1 MTNSLF
7 NVLVLDGGGSK
18 GIYTLGVL
26 NELELKLGVPLYQHF
41 DLIYGTS
48 TGSIIGSL
56 LALGVEVAEIKKLYI
71 ENIPEIMNVRGR
83 KRKSKKLQ
91 ELGEKV
97 FRKKDF
103 TDFKTDIGI
112 VALNYD
118 TQNPL
123 VFKSN
128 LNQAH
133 GMKHSFIPGF
143 GCTIS
148 NAVQSSCS
156 AYPIFAK
163 KQLQTLNQGKIN
175 VVDGGYIANNA
186 TLFALIDSHKAYKVD
201 KKNIRLLSVGT
212 GNFIEKSMGGLLSL
226 FNKFKLYQFIQKIIT
241 SNTNTNVILAKL
253 LYSDIKMVRINN
265 TYNKPEYGT
274 NMLERDMEKLE
285 LLFRLGRSS
294 YAQAESEID
303 NLLQQDKP
311 LI

>member
-1 MTNSLF
+1 MANSLF
-7 NVLVLDGGGSK
+7 NILVLDGGGSK

-26 NELELKLGVPLYQHF
+26 TELELKLGVPLYQHF

-56 LALGVEVAEIKKLYI
+56 LALGFEVAKIKKLYI

-83 KRKSKKLQ
+83 KGKSKKLQ

-97 FRKKDF
+97 FGKKEF

-148 NAVQSSCS
+148 DAVQSSCS
-156 AYPIFAK
+156 AYPIFEK
-163 KQLQTLNQGKIN
+163 KQLQTVNQGKIKA
-175 VVDGGYIANNA
+175 VDGGYIANNS
-186 TLFALIDSHKAYKVD
+186 TLFALIDSNKAFKID
-201 KKNIRLLSVGT
+201 NKNIRLLSVGT
-212 GNFIEKSMGGLLSL
+212 GNFIEKSMGGFLSIL
-226 FNKFKLYQFIQKIIT
+226 NIFKFYQFIQRIIT

-253 LYSDIKMVRINN
+253 LYNDIKMVRVNN
-265 TYNKPEYGT
+265 TYNEPEYGT
-274 NMLERDMEKLE
+274 NMIERDMEKLE
-285 LLFRLGRSS
+285 MLFKLGRNSF
-294 YAQAESEID
+294 AQAESEID
-303 NLLQQDKP
+303 DLLQHN
-311 LI
+311 